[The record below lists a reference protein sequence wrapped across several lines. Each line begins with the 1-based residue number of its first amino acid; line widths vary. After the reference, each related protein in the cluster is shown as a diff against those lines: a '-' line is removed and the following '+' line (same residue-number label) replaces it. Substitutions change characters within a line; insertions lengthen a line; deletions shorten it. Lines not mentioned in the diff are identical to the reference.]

1 MTLRTV
7 LKTLATGLILALSL
21 LAPTVFAGDK
31 TGFFPSIRRIE
42 LDRGKVCAGERVKV
56 RIDWQANTVAHQDY
70 QLTLDLAGIGRPP
83 DFSTHSVIQPPAT
96 QWQAGVLVHGE
107 DFFITIPGTMAPGW
121 RRLLW
126 SLTQAGAP
134 GQTLPLDN
142 ADRHERHSQ
151 YCFGEI
157 EILPAG
163 SDAPAEPVVRLPTS
177 DPAKPERPNEEW
189 RLRHA
194 ERVADVK
201 SHADQLDL
209 LFVGDS
215 ITGGWLNIG
224 QAVWEKEFAP
234 LHAANI
240 GIGGSQTQHVLW
252 QLENGAI
259 DGINPRVVVL
269 MIGVNHLLASPSHQ
283 TADIARGISTVVA
296 KLREKL
302 PQTKIILLGTFP
314 KDRISDSPDRLKIQ
328 QLNSLM
334 AALDDGCGVR
344 FFDLTSKFL
353 GADGSLSPDV
363 SPDGVHLSPM
373 GYQIWADALTPIIRG
388 MTALRAAREVA
399 PALPL
404 RSSP

>member
-1 MTLRTV
+1 V
-7 LKTLATGLILALSL
+7 
-21 LAPTVFAGDK
+21 
-31 TGFFPSIRRIE
+31 
-42 LDRGKVCAGERVKV
+42 
-56 RIDWQANTVAHQDY
+56 
-70 QLTLDLAGIGRPP
+70 
-83 DFSTHSVIQPPAT
+83 
-96 QWQAGVLVHGE
+96 
-107 DFFITIPGTMAPGW
+107 
-121 RRLLW
+121 
-126 SLTQAGAP
+126 
-134 GQTLPLDN
+134 
-142 ADRHERHSQ
+142 
-151 YCFGEI
+151 
-157 EILPAG
+157 
-163 SDAPAEPVVRLPTS
+163 
-177 DPAKPERPNEEW
+177 
-189 RLRHA
+189 
-194 ERVADVK
+194 
-201 SHADQLDL
+201 
-209 LFVGDS
+209 
-215 ITGGWLNIG
+215 
-224 QAVWEKEFAP
+224 
-234 LHAANI
+234 NI
-240 GIGGSQTQHVLW
+240 GIAGSQTQHVLW

-283 TADIARGISTVVA
+283 TADIARGISSVVA

-373 GYQIWADALTPIIRG
+373 GYQIWADALTPIIRE

-399 PALPL
+399 PAVPL